1 MLLKKKKFLTL
12 LCHQKS
18 QCWNAKNDYKNLQ
31 FSEDSTKN
39 KNLENHNNANDNCC
53 LKIQTK
59 CVIKK
64 NLGRFFLLQIN
75 HMLAFSQVK

>member
-39 KNLENHNNANDNCC
+39 KNLENHNNANDYCC

-64 NLGRFFLLQIN
+64 NPGRFF
-75 HMLAFSQVK
+75 FVTD